1 MGTLNNRCCMIIG
14 TQKGTIIL
22 TTTHIVAPPFGVGKG
37 AAAWGSGKYGGTSTV
52 KLNYP
57 GLAY

>member
-1 MGTLNNRCCMIIG
+1 MIIG